1 MQRSM
6 NSTEVRSKLTS
17 LSDDLASGKDALA
30 ITKRGKPVL
39 ALMPWD
45 LYEALIETMD
55 VMSDPDTMQ
64 AFREGVRDI
73 QEGRTRSLVD
83 VMSEFGL

>member
-1 MQRSM
+1 MEKSM
-6 NSTEVRSKLTS
+6 NITEVRSKLTS
-17 LSDDLASGKDALA
+17 LSDDLAMNKDTLA

-45 LYEALIETMD
+45 IYEALVETMD
-55 VMSDPDTMQ
+55 VMSDPDLMQ

-73 QEGRTRSLVD
+73 QKGRTRSLAD
-83 VMSEFGL
+83 VKSELGL